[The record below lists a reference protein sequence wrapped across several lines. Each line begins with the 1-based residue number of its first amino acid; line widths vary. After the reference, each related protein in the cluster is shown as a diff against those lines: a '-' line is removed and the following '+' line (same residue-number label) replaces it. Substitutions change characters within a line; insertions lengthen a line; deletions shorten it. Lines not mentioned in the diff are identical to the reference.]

1 MYKEL
6 GSSLPTPGLA
16 EGEMAME
23 RVGGRRR
30 GVAVGASQ
38 LKLTVG
44 EK

>member
-1 MYKEL
+1 M
-6 GSSLPTPGLA
+6 GSGI
-16 EGEMAME
+16 EIEE
-23 RVGGRRR
+23 KGREQEHEQGQEQ